1 MKRRHALLLGLLLCS
16 CFESPEQPQLDN
28 PFDPSNGAGLPIPDS
43 LSVLVGNNAV
53 RLSWGLP
60 DGQTAS
66 EFAVYRQRLD
76 VSEAEVLLGRVTPR
90 SYLDSGVRNGRTYA
104 YRVSAGK
111 NGKFG
116 TPSEPVQASPGV
128 FSLVIADDAPK
139 TRNRTVGVTLIAASS
154 VAAVRLYE
162 DPDSAA
168 TAAWRQAVS
177 PTSWTFRSAEDGS
190 KTVYGVFRLQDGS
203 ETLPVF
209 DNIVLD
215 THATIRAVGFTGPE
229 NRAPGETVHFT
240 LDAAESGGT
249 ARVDVAGLV
258 TGLEL
263 FDNGTGGDAAADNGI
278 YERNWTIP
286 AGSSAN
292 AVRITGQFT
301 DDVSNVAT
309 PFVSPQTLTVRER
322 PDPVTLIEPL
332 LLAEPPAAAAVTLR
346 WTQSEAADVSAYQ
359 VFRGVT
365 APVDSTARQISPN
378 LARTTLQFTDSDVI
392 EGRQYCYRVY
402 ALAASGLQ
410 SGSVNTPCVTVPNL
424 RPPNPVVVEEPG
436 SIGTTSMSLS
446 WNRSQDRDFA
456 AYLVYRNET
465 GTVTDADTL
474 LDRIEDPYENYYD
487 DRGLTENT
495 TYHYRVYVEDA
506 GGLRTRSEEVSAT
519 TTNGPPVAV
528 TLLPATDV
536 TSISAILHWE
546 ASDDP
551 SFSLYRLY
559 RTTTRPVDKDSDL
572 VVEIDER
579 DLTSYTD
586 IEIDPGTTYY
596 YRIYVVDEDDVESDG
611 SNTIVVTTPN

>member
-60 DGQTAS
+60 DGQTAA

-104 YRVSAGK
+104 YRVSAGR

-139 TRNRTVGVTLIAASS
+139 TRNRNVGVTLIAASS

-168 TAAWRQAVS
+168 TAVWRQPVS
-177 PTSWTFRSAEDGS
+177 PASWTFRSAEDGS

-215 THATIRAVGFTGPE
+215 THATIRTTGFTGSE
-229 NRAPGETVHFT
+229 NRAPGDMVHFT
-240 LDAAESGGT
+240 LDAGESGGT

-278 YERNWTIP
+278 YERNWVLP
-286 AGSSAN
+286 AGSSVTGA
-292 AVRITGQFT
+292 RITGQFS
-301 DDVSNVAT
+301 DDVANVAT
-309 PFVSPQTLTVRER
+309 PFPSPQSLTVHES
-322 PDPVTLIEPL
+322 PDPVTLLPL
-332 LLAEPPAAAAVTLR
+332 LFAEPPAAAAITVR
-346 WTQSEAADVSAYQ
+346 WSQSQAADFAAYQ
-359 VFRGVT
+359 IFRSDS
-365 APVDSTARQISPN
+365 APVDSTERQVGSITARSTVQLPD
-378 LARTTLQFTDSDVI
+378 TDVI
-392 EGRQYCYRVY
+392 EGHHYCYRVY
-402 ALAASGLQ
+402 VLTTSGLQ
-410 SGSVNTPCVTVPNL
+410 TGSVNTLCGDVPNE
-424 RPPNPVVVEEPG
+424 RPPNAVALEAPAAITE
-436 SIGTTSMSLS
+436 SSLS
-446 WNRSQDRDFA
+446 LRWTRSQDRDFT

-465 GTVTDADTL
+465 GTVTETDVL
-474 LDRIEDPYENYYD
+474 LKRITDVYENYHD
-487 DRGLTENT
+487 DLGLTENT
-495 TYHYRVYVEDA
+495 QYYYRVYVEDE
-506 GGLRTRSEEVSAT
+506 GGLRARSDEVSAT
-519 TTNGPPVAV
+519 TINGPPVAV

-536 TSISAILHWE
+536 TSIAATLHWE
-546 ASDDP
+546 ASTDP

-559 RTTTRPVDKDSDL
+559 RSTSRPVNETSDL
-572 VVEIDER
+572 VVESDER

-586 IEIDPGTTYY
+586 ISIDPATTYY
-596 YRIYVVDEDDVESDG
+596 YRLFVVDDDGAVSDG
-611 SNTIVVTTPN
+611 SNTIEVTTPN